1 MKKVYLGICVSHGA
15 SASLMVDGKV
25 IFAYQ
30 EERFNK
36 IKNFVGYPKKSVS
49 KCLEYVQKNNLIIDE
64 AGFTTV
70 NLPVFPYKYPLDN
83 YFSIEDWIDYYS
95 KNFYSPNKKIS
106 SVINKIKKIKKIKK
120 IDTYLNYS
128 KFKRK
133 DYFYN
138 YKLFRAEQKKFLL
151 DQSKGAIKKIS
162 FLDHHT
168 CHAYYAAFAP
178 EIKQKQNIGIIT
190 LDSEGDGINQTFWIF
205 DRKKNILK
213 KVNQSSECDIARIY
227 RFITLILKMKP
238 NEHEFKVMGLAP
250 YAKHEYSI
258 KVYDEVFKDILKVSN
273 CKIVHNNRPKDLYEY
288 LYKKT
293 KKFRFDNIAAAVQI
307 MTEDLSS
314 KLIKMISKRYRL
326 SYFSLSGGVSMNIKM
341 NGVLAK
347 LDCVKKIFVPPT
359 GTDES
364 LSLGACYYL
373 NRKSKNYFLKNIYLG
388 QKLNNFEIDEKFLRK
403 KINKKFVIQ
412 KNINH
417 SEIAK
422 LINNGEIIAVVRG
435 REEFGARSLGNRS
448 ILANPYK
455 DGIVQKINDQIKNR
469 DFWMPFALTIMEK
482 HHKKFIQNTKSVSS
496 DFMTVGFDT
505 VEKNYH
511 LIKNGTHQYDQ
522 TVRPQILKKDFN
534 EKFYSLIDCF
544 HKLSNVPALLNT
556 SLNLHGYPIS
566 SKIDDILF
574 TFNNSG
580 LKYLYIDDNF
590 LIKK

>member
-15 SASLMVDGKV
+15 SATLMVDGKI

-49 KCLEYVQKNNLIIDE
+49 KCIEYVQKNNLIIDE

-106 SVINKIKKIKKIKK
+106 SAINKIKKIKKVKK

-138 YKLFRAEQKKFLL
+138 YKLFRAEQKNFLL
-151 DQSKGAIKKIS
+151 DQSKGVIKKIS

-178 EIKQKQNIGIIT
+178 EIKQKKKIGIIT

-258 KVYDEVFKDILKVSN
+258 KAYDEVFKDILKVSN
-273 CKIVHNNRPKDLYEY
+273 CKIIHNNRPKDLYEY

-314 KLIKMISKRYRL
+314 KLIKMISKKYRL

-341 NGVLAK
+341 NGTLAK
-347 LDCVKKIFVPPT
+347 LNCVKKIFVPPT

-373 NRKSKNYFLKNIYLG
+373 NRKNKNHFLKNIYLG

-403 KINKKFVIQ
+403 KINKKFMIK
-412 KNINH
+412 KNVNH
-417 SEIAK
+417 FEIAK
-422 LINNGEIIAVVRG
+422 LINKGEIIAVVRG

-482 HHKKFIQNTKSVSS
+482 YHKNFIQNTKSVNS
-496 DFMTVGFDT
+496 DFMTLGFDT

-534 EKFYSLIDCF
+534 EKFYSLINSF
-544 HKLSNVPALLNT
+544 YKLTNVPALLNT

-566 SKIDDILF
+566 SDIDDILF